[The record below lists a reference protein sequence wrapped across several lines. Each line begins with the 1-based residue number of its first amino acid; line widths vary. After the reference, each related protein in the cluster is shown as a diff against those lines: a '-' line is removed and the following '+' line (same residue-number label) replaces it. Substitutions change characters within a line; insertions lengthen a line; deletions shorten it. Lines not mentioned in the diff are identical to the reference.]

1 MHDDSIYQIKHL
13 IPAGGEVEIE
23 SDYRVVPL
31 GRSLDIDDFIGVIK
45 KYIT

>member
-1 MHDDSIYQIKHL
+1 MNDASIYQIKHL

-31 GRSLDIDDFIGVIK
+31 GKSLDIADFIEVIRSDL
-45 KYIT
+45 